1 MTGLSELSGS
11 LIQMNVHAYLPK
23 YAQTLAATGIVLGVA
38 LIILLISK
46 LMLDEKWTRI
56 ASLLLVLILLCVT
69 AFYIGYT
76 RPREKIIMAC
86 VNGPISIERIS
97 GVYDILEID
106 GKMMKLRE
114 R

>member
-1 MTGLSELSGS
+1 MSELSGS
-11 LIQMNVHAYLPK
+11 LIQMNAHAHLPD
-23 YAQTLAATGIVLGVA
+23 YAQTLVMLGILLGLVF
-38 LIILLISK
+38 IILLI
-46 LMLDEKWTRI
+46 LELIFREKWTRT
-56 ASLLLVLILLCVT
+56 ASLLLVLILLCTT

-106 GKMMKLRE
+106 GKMLKLRE